1 MLAAVKGYYDGNQ
14 IVIDEDVDLSIGQEV
29 IVTILEKQKQ
39 ANKKVDLKK
48 YMGRGEKM
56 FLTDAQDYIWELR
69 DTPCM
74 IIPNKNGRSNQYD
87 EDKGTDTEN
96 D

>member
-14 IVIDEDVDLSIGQEV
+14 IVIDENVDLPIGQEV

-56 FLTDAQDYIWELR
+56 FLTDAQDYVRELR

-74 IIPNKNGRSNQYD
+74 ILPNKN
-87 EDKGTDTEN
+87 
-96 D
+96 

>member
-14 IVIDEDVDLSIGQEV
+14 IVIDEDVDLSVGQEV

-39 ANKKVDLKK
+39 ANKKVDLRK

-56 FLTDAQDYIWELR
+56 FRTDAQDYIRELR
-69 DTPCM
+69 D
-74 IIPNKNGRSNQYD
+74 
-87 EDKGTDTEN
+87 N
-96 D
+96 DRL

>member
-14 IVIDEDVDLSIGQEV
+14 IVIDEDVDLSVGQEV

-56 FLTDAQDYIWELR
+56 FLTDAQDYIRELR
-69 DTPCM
+69 D
-74 IIPNKNGRSNQYD
+74 
-87 EDKGTDTEN
+87 N
-96 D
+96 DRL

>member
-56 FLTDAQDYIWELR
+56 FLTDAQDYVRELR

-74 IIPNKNGRSNQYD
+74 IIPNKN
-87 EDKGTDTEN
+87 
-96 D
+96 

>member
-1 MLAAVKGYYDGNQ
+1 MLTAVKGYYDGNQ

-48 YMGRGEKM
+48 YMGRGEKCFRWM
-56 FLTDAQDYIWELR
+56 PR
-69 DTPCM
+69 
-74 IIPNKNGRSNQYD
+74 II
-87 EDKGTDTEN
+87 
-96 D
+96 